1 MLPIFDL
8 GTGEEVSRGG
18 DEEEAGGGGALIYGA
33 DDGCGGG
40 EMGLED
46 GLINVDLA
54 REHG

>member
-33 DDGCGGG
+33 DDGGGGG